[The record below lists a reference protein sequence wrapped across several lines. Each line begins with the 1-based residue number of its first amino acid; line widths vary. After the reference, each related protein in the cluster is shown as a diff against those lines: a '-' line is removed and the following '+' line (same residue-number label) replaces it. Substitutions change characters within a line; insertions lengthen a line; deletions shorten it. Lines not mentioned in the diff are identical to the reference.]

1 MVVKLVSPAN
11 EAANRRGLARRAR
24 AVSAPRLQR
33 SRRVATGM
41 RLARGRVFNQAEKP
55 GRAISLP
62 RLVSDPSA
70 EKIGAELCHF
80 VISRFL
86 AKRHPGFYEPVEQ
99 AQFWRTVDN
108 DIE

>member
-1 MVVKLVSPAN
+1 V
-11 EAANRRGLARRAR
+11 
-24 AVSAPRLQR
+24 
-33 SRRVATGM
+33 
-41 RLARGRVFNQAEKP
+41 
-55 GRAISLP
+55 ILP
-62 RLVSDPSA
+62 A